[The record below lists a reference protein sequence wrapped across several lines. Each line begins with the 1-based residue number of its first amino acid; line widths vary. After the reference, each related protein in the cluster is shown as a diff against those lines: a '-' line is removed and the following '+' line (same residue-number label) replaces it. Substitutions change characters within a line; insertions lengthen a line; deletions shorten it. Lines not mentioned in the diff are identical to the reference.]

1 VLIEQLGAA
10 GVAVVPESVCAI
22 IRDQVA
28 GEKTLGCLA
37 NS

>member
-28 GEKTLGCLA
+28 GEKTLGCLP